1 MTISLSEDA
10 CFIGIDFSGASQP
23 WRPQV
28 RNPTVWIATICV
40 HGERLALDDLHPVQN
55 LPGSGDAFAKLVNWL
70 GGGKF
75 AAAAIDAPFSI
86 PAIHIPEG
94 SHAELVRRV
103 GWMSL
108 GHERP
113 FPTGAQLV
121 TLANSVSPI
130 TSPKPYRICD
140 SYWVQRGVNVRST
153 LWNGPRGGAP
163 LTAACLALIAW
174 TGLPCW
180 PWSRRSPML
189 VEAFPAAQLRHWGLP
204 YEGYAGSTHE
214 IRREIVNAFARRLN
228 VPTSHRYEMLE
239 SADALDAVLAAF
251 AAVAVCRDCMG
262 VPPPDVT
269 EEGWIAIYE

>member
-1 MTISLSEDA
+1 MTISITEGA
-10 CFIGIDFSGASQP
+10 CSFGLDFSGGSQP

-28 RNPTVWIATICV
+28 RNPTVWIATLRV
-40 HGERLALDDLHPVQN
+40 HGELLTLDDLHPVQN

-163 LTAACLALIAW
+163 CRMLGPYSLDGASLLA
-174 TGLPCW
+174 
-180 PWSRRSPML
+180 
-189 VEAFPAAQLRHWGLP
+189 V
-204 YEGYAGSTHE
+204 
-214 IRREIVNAFARRLN
+214 
-228 VPTSHRYEMLE
+228 
-239 SADALDAVLAAF
+239 
-251 AAVAVCRDCMG
+251 VA
-262 VPPPDVT
+262 
-269 EEGWIAIYE
+269 